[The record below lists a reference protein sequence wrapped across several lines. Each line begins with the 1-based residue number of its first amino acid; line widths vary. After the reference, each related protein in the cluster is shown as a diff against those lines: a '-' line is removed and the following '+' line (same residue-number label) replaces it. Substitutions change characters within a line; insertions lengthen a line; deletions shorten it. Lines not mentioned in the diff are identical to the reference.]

1 MEGCDMSLIKFAIN
15 FVFAST
21 LAIVPITYAEV
32 KPPVEDVAASQKVKT
47 LEGLLQQVERF
58 QQQESAQN
66 IAREKKFKDNK
77 QNQQALL
84 NKANNDLKAEQ
95 KKADDLK
102 KNFDENEKR
111 LALKEDQLR
120 LRIGNL
126 GEMFGVVRQV
136 ADDLNGTLH
145 TSITRAEKPNR
156 AADLNKLS
164 QAKELPNIQE
174 LQALWLTLQEEMTL
188 TGQISQFKA
197 QVVQN
202 DGSEIEQVV
211 TRIGAFN
218 AITDRGY
225 LRFDEETGRLIS
237 MARQPSQAGLIDD
250 YLSSKG
256 STNTELNAIGIDPT
270 RGALLGLV
278 LSNPDLVGRIKQGA
292 LVGYIIIAL
301 AIIGLLL
308 AAWRLITLFSIRK
321 KVEAQIKNL
330 AQPDTKNPLGRVLAT
345 AAKLE
350 GTQQNQET
358 LELKIDEAILKEVP
372 QLEKAQ
378 SMIKLFAAIAPLLG
392 LLGTVTGMIATFQ
405 AITNFGTGD
414 PKLMAGGISQA
425 LITTVLGL
433 VAAIPLLLSH
443 NLVSSQSKR
452 LVQILDEQAA
462 GLIATAMESRDAK
475 TSSKNASNSTA
486 NKDT

>member
-1 MEGCDMSLIKFAIN
+1 MHTLKFSKILTPLVLIAATLNFAP
-15 FVFAST
+15 A
-21 LAIVPITYAEV
+21 AYAEDP
-32 KPPVEDVAASQKVKT
+32 KVADVKT
-47 LEGLLQQVERF
+47 LEGLLQQVKQF
-58 QQQESAQN
+58 QMQETE
-66 IAREKKFKDNK
+66 INK
-77 QNQQALL
+77 QREAQFKGNKKNQTQLL
-84 NKANNDLKAEQ
+84 NQA
-95 KKADDLK
+95 KKALK
-102 KNFDENEKR
+102 SEQDTADKLKIRFDKNEKT
-111 LALKEDQLR
+111 LSQKEDKLR
-120 LRIGNL
+120 LRVGNL

-145 TSITRAEKPNR
+145 TSLTRAEKPNR
-156 AADLNKLS
+156 AADLEKLS
-164 QAKELPNIQE
+164 QAKELPNIKE

-188 TGQISQFKA
+188 TGQISQFNA

-202 DGSEIEQVV
+202 DGSEVEQQVI
-211 TRIGAFN
+211 RIGAFN
-218 AITDRGY
+218 AMTKQGY

-237 MARQPSQAGLIDD
+237 MARQPEQAGLISD
-250 YLSSKG
+250 YLEADSGEFKALG
-256 STNTELNAIGIDPT
+256 LDPT

-278 LSNPDLVGRIKQGA
+278 LSNPDLLGRIKQGA
-292 LVGYIIIAL
+292 LVGYIIIGL

-308 AAWRLITLFSIRK
+308 AAWRLTSLFAIRK
-321 KVEAQIKNL
+321 KVEDQIKHLDKPN
-330 AQPDTKNPLGRVLAT
+330 ADNPLGRVLAT
-345 AAKLE
+345 AAAFDNRDQEL
-350 GTQQNQET
+350 ET

-443 NLVSSQSKR
+443 NVVSSQSKR

-462 GLIATAMESRDAK
+462 GLIATAMETRNALAK
-475 TSSKNASNSTA
+475 
-486 NKDT
+486 KDN

>member
-1 MEGCDMSLIKFAIN
+1 MHTLKFSKILTPLVLIAATLNFAP
-15 FVFAST
+15 A
-21 LAIVPITYAEV
+21 AYAEDP
-32 KPPVEDVAASQKVKT
+32 KVADVKT
-47 LEGLLQQVERF
+47 LEGLLQQVKQF
-58 QQQESAQN
+58 QMQETE
-66 IAREKKFKDNK
+66 INK
-77 QNQQALL
+77 QREAQFKGNKKNQTQLL
-84 NKANNDLKAEQ
+84 NQA
-95 KKADDLK
+95 KKALK
-102 KNFDENEKR
+102 SEQDTADKLKVRFDKNEKT
-111 LALKEDQLR
+111 LSQKEDKLR
-120 LRIGNL
+120 LRVGNL

-145 TSITRAEKPNR
+145 TSLTRAEKPNR
-156 AADLNKLS
+156 AADLEKLS
-164 QAKELPNIQE
+164 QAKELPNIKE

-188 TGQISQFKA
+188 TGQISQFNA

-202 DGSEIEQVV
+202 DGSEVEQQVI
-211 TRIGAFN
+211 RIGAFN
-218 AITDRGY
+218 AMTKQGY

-237 MARQPSQAGLIDD
+237 MARQPEQSGLISD
-250 YLSSKG
+250 YLEADSGEFKALG
-256 STNTELNAIGIDPT
+256 LDPT

-278 LSNPDLVGRIKQGA
+278 LSNPDLLGRIKQGA
-292 LVGYIIIAL
+292 LVGYIIIGL

-308 AAWRLITLFSIRK
+308 AAWRLTSLFAIRK
-321 KVEAQIKNL
+321 KVEDQIKHLDKPN
-330 AQPDTKNPLGRVLAT
+330 ADNPLGRVLAT
-345 AAKLE
+345 AAAFDNRDQEL
-350 GTQQNQET
+350 ET

-443 NLVSSQSKR
+443 NVVSSQSKR

-462 GLIATAMESRDAK
+462 GLIATAMETRNALAK
-475 TSSKNASNSTA
+475 
-486 NKDT
+486 KDN

>member
-1 MEGCDMSLIKFAIN
+1 MAN
-15 FVFAST
+15 
-21 LAIVPITYAEV
+21 AETTAESMALEN
-32 KPPVEDVAASQKVKT
+32 KAPEVKT
-47 LEGLLQQVERF
+47 LEGLLQQVKQF
-58 QQQESAQN
+58 QQQETAINIQREAQ
-66 IAREKKFKDNK
+66 FKQNK
-77 QNQQALL
+77 QNQTALL
-84 NKANNDLKAEQ
+84 KTAKIELTSEQ
-95 KKADDLK
+95 KTADDLK
-102 KNFDENEKR
+102 NSFDKNEKR

-145 TSITRAEKPNR
+145 TSLTRAEKPLR
-156 AADLNKLS
+156 AADLDKLS
-164 QAKELPNIQE
+164 QAKELPTIQE

-202 DGSEIEQVV
+202 DGSEAEQLV

-218 AITDRGY
+218 AITEQGY

-237 MARQPSQAGLIDD
+237 MARQPDQAGLIDD
-250 YLSSKG
+250 YLDAAPS
-256 STNTELNAIGIDPT
+256 ELNAIGLDPT

-292 LVGYIIIAL
+292 LVGYIIIVL
-301 AIIGLLL
+301 AVIGLLL
-308 AAWRLITLFSIRK
+308 AAWRLTSLFSIRK
-321 KVEAQIKNL
+321 KVEAQIENL
-330 AQPDTKNPLGRVLAT
+330 DQPNTDNPLGRVLAT
-345 AAKLE
+345 AAALDNTNYE
-350 GTQQNQET
+350 QET

-372 QLEKAQ
+372 DLEKAQ

-462 GLIATAMESRDAK
+462 GLIATAMEARSNRTAK
-475 TSSKNASNSTA
+475 GSDSSSAKKEN
-486 NKDT
+486 

>member
-1 MEGCDMSLIKFAIN
+1 MNFFNAYKLPKTSKLFTAVSTSAFLIA
-15 FVFAST
+15 AT
-21 LAIVPITYAEV
+21 LSFIPATYAEESRAGESSAPDA
-32 KPPVEDVAASQKVKT
+32 KTSEAKT
-47 LEGLLQQVERF
+47 LEGLLQQVKQF
-58 QQQESAQN
+58 QQQETEVNKQ
-66 IAREKKFKDNK
+66 REVKFKQNK
-77 QNQQALL
+77 QNQTVLL
-84 NKANNDLKAEQ
+84 NQAKKELTLEQ
-95 KKADDLK
+95 KIADDLK
-102 KNFDENEKR
+102 ANFDKNEK
-111 LALKEDQLR
+111 ALTQKEDQLR

-145 TSITRAEKPNR
+145 TSLTRAEKPNR
-156 AADLNKLS
+156 AADLDKLS
-164 QAKELPNIQE
+164 QAKELPNIKE

-188 TGQISQFKA
+188 TGQVSQFKA

-202 DGSEIEQVV
+202 DGSETEQLV

-218 AITDRGY
+218 AITDQGY

-237 MARQPSQAGLIDD
+237 MARQPDQAGLISD
-250 YLSSKG
+250 YLQADAG
-256 STNTELNAIGIDPT
+256 EFNALGIDPT

-278 LSNPDLVGRIKQGA
+278 LSNPDLLGRIKQGA
-292 LVGYIIIAL
+292 LVGYIIIGL

-308 AAWRLITLFSIRK
+308 AAWRLISLFSIRK
-321 KVEAQIKNL
+321 KVEDQIKHLDKPN
-330 AQPDTKNPLGRVLAT
+330 TNNPLGRVLAT
-345 AAKLE
+345 AAVLGNSHQE
-350 GTQQNQET
+350 LET

-462 GLIATAMESRDAK
+462 GLIATAMEAR
-475 TSSKNASNSTA
+475 NSLTK
-486 NKDT
+486 KDN

>member
-1 MEGCDMSLIKFAIN
+1 MTYSQFKKS
-15 FVFAST
+15 FVGLVLLPLFFSAAALAETSQPGSSQQNNST
-21 LAIVPITYAEV
+21 
-32 KPPVEDVAASQKVKT
+32 S
-47 LEGLLQQVERF
+47 LEGLLQQVEQF
-58 QQQESAQN
+58 QRQESA
-66 IAREKKFKDNK
+66 INK
-77 QNQQALL
+77 QREQRFAQNKDQQKALL
-84 NKANNDLKAEQ
+84 
-95 KKADDLK
+95 KKAKDQLQAQQRIASELK
-102 KNFDENEKR
+102 QRFDNNEKL
-111 LALKEDQLR
+111 LAEKEDQLR

-145 TSITRAEKPNR
+145 TSLTRAEKPKR
-156 AADLNKLS
+156 AADLDQLS
-164 QAKELPNIQE
+164 QSKALPSIQQ

-188 TGQISQFKA
+188 TGQVSQFKA
-197 QVVQN
+197 MVVQN
-202 DGSEIEQVV
+202 DGSEKEQLV

-218 AITDRGY
+218 AVTTQGY

-237 MARQPSQAGLIDD
+237 MTRQPSQADLIDNF
-250 YLSSKG
+250 LTAKPSE
-256 STNTELNAIGIDPT
+256 TPTIGIDPT

-278 LSNPDLVGRIKQGA
+278 LSNPDLIGRIKQGA
-292 LVGYIIIAL
+292 LVGYIIIGL
-301 AIIGLLL
+301 AVIGLLL
-308 AAWRLITLFSIRK
+308 AAWRLVTLFSIGK
-321 KVEAQIKNL
+321 KVEAQIQHL
-330 AQPDTKNPLGRVLAT
+330 DQPNDNNPLGRILAT
-345 AAKLE
+345 ANKQSATEHDL
-350 GTQQNQET
+350 ET

-433 VAAIPLLLSH
+433 VAAIPLLLAH
-443 NLVSSQSKR
+443 NLVSGKSKR

-462 GLIATAMESRDAK
+462 GLIAKAMEL
-475 TSSKNASNSTA
+475 SKSANNSDKTA
-486 NKDT
+486 N

>member
-1 MEGCDMSLIKFAIN
+1 MSTFKLLKNLTTLFLIAATLNYTSASFA
-15 FVFAST
+15 
-21 LAIVPITYAEV
+21 
-32 KPPVEDVAASQKVKT
+32 EDPKVADVKT
-47 LEGLLQQVERF
+47 LEGLLQQVKQF
-58 QQQESAQN
+58 QMQETEINKQREAQ
-66 IAREKKFKDNK
+66 FKDNQK
-77 QNQQALL
+77 NQKLLL
-84 NKANNDLKAEQ
+84 NQAKKALQSEQNTANNLKAS
-95 KKADDLK
+95 
-102 KNFDENEKR
+102 FDKNEKT
-111 LALKEDQLR
+111 LSKKEDQLR
-120 LRIGNL
+120 LRMGNL

-145 TSITRAEKPNR
+145 TSLTRAEKPNR
-156 AADLNKLS
+156 AADLEKLS
-164 QAKELPNIQE
+164 QAKELPNIKE

-188 TGQISQFKA
+188 TGQVSQFKA

-202 DGSEIEQVV
+202 DGSEVEQLV

-218 AITDRGY
+218 AITDQGY

-237 MARQPSQAGLIDD
+237 MARQPDQAALISDYFEADSGEFKALGL
-250 YLSSKG
+250 
-256 STNTELNAIGIDPT
+256 DPT

-278 LSNPDLVGRIKQGA
+278 LSNPDLLGRIKQGA
-292 LVGYIIIAL
+292 LVGYIIIGL

-308 AAWRLITLFSIRK
+308 ATWRLTSLFAIRK
-321 KVEAQIKNL
+321 KVEDQIKHLDKPN
-330 AQPDTKNPLGRVLAT
+330 ADNPLGRVLAT
-345 AAKLE
+345 AAAFDNSDQEL
-350 GTQQNQET
+350 ET

-443 NLVSSQSKR
+443 NVVSSQSKR

-462 GLIATAMESRDAK
+462 GLIATAMETRNALAK
-475 TSSKNASNSTA
+475 
-486 NKDT
+486 KDN